1 MLFLKE
7 NDVEEL
13 FSMDIA
19 INVLEKSFRHQALGK
34 ASNSPRRRIPLGHGM
49 FHFMAAA
56 DINLGVLGMKSYST
70 FKDGKARFYVYL
82 NDSATGDLI
91 AVIEADRMGQIRTG
105 AASGVATRYMARDD
119 SKDVG
124 IIGSGY
130 QAETQLEAICRVRE
144 IEIARVYSRTPS
156 RCQDFAKRMASKLD
170 INVIPVD
177 SAEKCVENA
186 DIVSVITSSSSPVLK
201 GEWMIDGT
209 HINAAGGNHWLR
221 RELDGNTV
229 TRANVVVTD
238 DVEQARIE
246 CAELIHSVERGT
258 LTWHRVREL
267 WEVAS
272 GAVLGRTGSRDI
284 TLFESQGIA
293 LEDIAAGFELYTM
306 AKDLGVGTELNI

>member
-1 MLFLKE
+1 
-7 NDVEEL
+7 
-13 FSMDIA
+13 
-19 INVLEKSFRHQALGK
+19 
-34 ASNSPRRRIPLGHGM
+34 
-49 FHFMAAA
+49 
-56 DINLGVLGMKSYST
+56 
-70 FKDGKARFYVYL
+70 
-82 NDSATGDLI
+82 
-91 AVIEADRMGQIRTG
+91 
-105 AASGVATRYMARDD
+105 MARGD
-119 SKDVG
+119 SKGVG

-144 IEIARVYSRTPS
+144 IEIARVYSRTQS
-156 RCQDFAKRMASKLD
+156 RRQDFAKRMASKLD
-170 INVIPVD
+170 LDVIPVD
-177 SAEKCVENA
+177 SAEECVENA

-201 GEWMIDGT
+201 GEWVINGT

-258 LTWHRVREL
+258 LTWQRVREL

-272 GAVLGRTGSRDI
+272 GAVSGRTGSRDI

-293 LEDIAAGFELYTM
+293 LEDIAAGFKLYTM
-306 AKDLGVGTELNI
+306 AKYLGVGAELNI

>member
-1 MLFLKE
+1 MLFLTE

-19 INVLEKSFRHQALGK
+19 IDVLEKSFRHQASGK
-34 ASNSPRRRIPLGHGM
+34 ASNSPRHRISLGHGM

-56 DINLGVLGMKSYST
+56 DTDLGVLGMKSYST
-70 FKDGKARFYVYL
+70 FRDGKARFYVYL
-82 NDSATGDLI
+82 NDSSTGDLI

-105 AASGVATRYMARDD
+105 AASGVATKYMARGD
-119 SKDVG
+119 SKGVG

-144 IEIARVYSRTPS
+144 IEIARVYSRTQS
-156 RCQDFAKRMASKLD
+156 RRQDFAKRMASKLD
-170 INVIPVD
+170 LDVIPVD
-177 SAEKCVENA
+177 SAEECVENA

-201 GEWMIDGT
+201 GEWVINGT

-258 LTWHRVREL
+258 LTWQRVREL

-272 GAVLGRTGSRDI
+272 GAVSGRTGSRDI

-293 LEDIAAGFELYTM
+293 LEDIAAGFKLYTM
-306 AKDLGVGTELNI
+306 AKYLGVGAELNI